1 MHGLACLC
9 HEAGNGGNNGRHCHK
24 HVRTIF
30 LPDLDS
36 IQYERMQKNKSQIK
50 DIYAGH
56 YGNLPA
62 LKEFTMKSRNLVAAS
77 VVLFLVFLFTITG
90 FCAGDGKVTM
100 DQWIKIIESK
110 GVKSPPPAK
119 TTETK
124 NTGDIYRPDSS
135 TPPGASGIDVT
146 VYWHMADVA
155 DVYLNGKPLRRY
167 EPSFKTRPDEAP
179 RPAFSASAI
188 LRNGDVFTVGGRRGG
203 SFGFM
208 LIAVDAAGKV
218 VFQSDQQSWNVYD
231 PGEKPDWF
239 SPSVA
244 IASGIR
250 PVTVQPDPWYPQKEL
265 NAKYGNKAISIW
277 SNPSNIFAYLYGI
290 VGDSRAPEKS
300 RTTDSDVPKIK
311 ADSGTQRFEGEK
323 RPLSGK
329 PGAATETVIS
339 GKPQEKKEPV
349 SVPPDKGNVTA
360 VQPQIPIAE
369 MIIIAASDALATGD
383 IPLFNKSLSKSTG
396 GIGSLSSEK
405 AKAIADAIRNA
416 KMISEDGVG
425 MKTWEMIYNGEK
437 LTFTTILEDGEWK
450 LISAKWEPTL

>member
-1 MHGLACLC
+1 
-9 HEAGNGGNNGRHCHK
+9 
-24 HVRTIF
+24 
-30 LPDLDS
+30 
-36 IQYERMQKNKSQIK
+36 
-50 DIYAGH
+50 
-56 YGNLPA
+56 
-62 LKEFTMKSRNLVAAS
+62 MKPRNLIATS
-77 VVLFLVFLFTITG
+77 VLLFLVFLFTVTG

-100 DQWIKIIESK
+100 EQWTKIIESK
-110 GVKSPPPAK
+110 GVKSPPPAQ

-124 NTGDIYRPDSS
+124 HTGDIYRPDSS
-135 TPPGASGIDVT
+135 TPADASGIAVT
-146 VYWHMADVA
+146 VYWHMADDA

-188 LRNGDVFTVGGRRGG
+188 LRNGDAFTVGGRRGG

-218 VFQSDQQSWNVYD
+218 VFQSDQQSWKVYE
-231 PGEKPDWF
+231 PGERPDWF

-265 NAKYGNKAISIW
+265 NAKYGNKAVSIW

-290 VGDSRAPEKS
+290 VGDNRAPEKS
-300 RTTDSDVPKIK
+300 RATDSDVPKIK
-311 ADSGTQRFEGEK
+311 ADSGPQRFEGEK
-323 RPLSGK
+323 SPPSGK
-329 PGAATETVIS
+329 LGAATETVIS

-360 VQPQIPIAE
+360 VQPQIPMGE
-369 MIIIAASDALATGD
+369 MIIIAAADALATGN
-383 IPLFNKSLSKSTG
+383 ITLFNKSLSKSTA

-405 AKAIADAIRNA
+405 AKAIAHVFKNA
-416 KMISEDGVG
+416 KVISEDGVG
-425 MKTWEMIYNGEK
+425 MKTWEMTYNGEK
-437 LTFTTILEDGEWK
+437 ITFTTILEDGEWK
-450 LISAKWEPTL
+450 IL